1 VNGNLA
7 GPHGVLLNYRDLRFL
22 ISVLKVGQFNLNTI
36 LCGYILR
43 DRGLG
48 MENETDSKARK
59 EALAEEADERIKSGS
74 HWRDWMFVADG
85 FVVGQA
91 KAMRAAGTNR
101 PYGKAFTRAM
111 GDWLKARPWA
121 NGYDKGTRSNLL
133 WCADHRNEIEAWRE
147 SLAQNERDKL
157 NHPSAL
163 KRRYD
168 AAHKVVDDASKTPK
182 KETKAE
188 AQARENEELWAEN
201 AKLKRQAQS
210 EGSLFDLHRDS
221 IEHIADVIC
230 RTVTIGRAESLRTA
244 LTRKIADLKAAE
256 KTKTAKAG

>member
-1 VNGNLA
+1 
-7 GPHGVLLNYRDLRFL
+7 
-22 ISVLKVGQFNLNTI
+22 
-36 LCGYILR
+36 
-43 DRGLG
+43 
-48 MENETDSKARK
+48 MENETDSEARK
-59 EALAEEADERIKSGS
+59 EALAEEAGERIKSGS
-74 HWRDWMFVADG
+74 HWRDWMFLADG
-85 FVVGQA
+85 FAVGQA

-157 NHPSAL
+157 NHPTAL

-168 AAHKVVDDASKTPK
+168 AAHKVADANEAPK
-182 KETKAE
+182 KETGRE
-188 AQARENEELWAEN
+188 ALVRENEDLWTKIK
-201 AKLKRQAQS
+201 KLEHRLES
-210 EGSLFDLHRDS
+210 GDGSLFDLRRDS
-221 IEHIADVIC
+221 IEEIVNTIAG
-230 RTVTIGRAESLRTA
+230 TVPLGRFESLKNA
-244 LTRKIADLKAAE
+244 MVKKLAELKTAE